1 MLSKA
6 LLVIGALGIIWLA
19 TGLVIVVRSRTLR
32 TLRVNLPKLALCVAI
47 ILLAFLASIAANSNG
62 W

>member
-6 LLVIGALGIIWLA
+6 LLAIGILGIIWIV
-19 TGLVIVVRSRTLR
+19 TGCAISMRHRTVS
-32 TLRVNLPKLALCVAI
+32 VNLPKLVLCAVI